1 MLQSLKCGAIIKN
14 QTLKNFSEKMV
25 LSFHQQNIRF
35 IAIEMFKVFK
45 GISPQIVKETF
56 QFRDAVPYQLKK
68 NNFHVLS
75 VSILFQ

>member
-1 MLQSLKCGAIIKN
+1 
-14 QTLKNFSEKMV
+14 MV

-68 NNFHVLS
+68 TIFMSYLCPYCFSSTESIKVLGLKIWE
-75 VSILFQ
+75 ILPHEIK

>member
-1 MLQSLKCGAIIKN
+1 
-14 QTLKNFSEKMV
+14 MV

-68 NNFHVLS
+68 NNFHVLCVHIVS
-75 VSILFQ
+75 VAQKV

>member
-14 QTLKNFSEKMV
+14 QTLKNSEKMV